1 MSEKSAGPCTLEA
14 DGLHP
19 CRALDDVLELDGM
32 GTRYQGL
39 KLQTLINMK
48 TGKFSRHLVAL
59 KSGKHSKKGLLF
71 NICPFCGGELL
82 EGAKAELAKWHATEC
97 SQHSRPHC
105 GEVG

>member
-1 MSEKSAGPCTLEA
+1 MGKKLAGPCTLQP

-19 CRALDDVLELDGM
+19 CHGLDDVLEQGGV

-48 TGKFSRHLVAL
+48 TGKFSRHLVTL

-71 NICPFCGGELL
+71 NVCPFCGGELL
-82 EGAKAELAKWHATEC
+82 EGAKAELANWHTTVSPAD
-97 SQHSRPHC
+97 
-105 GEVG
+105 GGKA